1 MSSRIRILSLTAL
14 SVAALSLAAC
24 NAASSSGAPASA
36 APSAAA
42 SAPAASAAASM
53 SPAASASASAAAST
67 GAATGD
73 LEALVPATVG
83 DVTMSA
89 TETDGE
95 TYVIAN
101 VNRQLGPILTALG
114 KTPADVQVVSAT
126 GSAAGGATLFIDV
139 VRVNGADA
147 TALLDAF
154 QTAASAAPGAQVET
168 SDVGGRQVVTVT
180 NPSYTLAV
188 TATGDTLIYIQS
200 PDAELVTTAVEA
212 LPTAA

>member
-1 MSSRIRILSLTAL
+1 MPSRIRFLSLTAL

-36 APSAAA
+36 EPSAAA

-53 SPAASASASAAAST
+53 SPAASASASAASA

-73 LEALVPATVG
+73 LEALVPETVG

-95 TYVIAN
+95 AYVTAN

-114 KTPADVQVVSAT
+114 KTPADLQVVSAT

-200 PDAELVTTAVEA
+200 PDAELVTAAVEA